1 MRRLLPLLFLLLLPC
16 VAAIGQTAEA
26 TDSTFFKGYYY
37 NKEYDIYIRLD
48 AYGQQVKVPGQSIF
62 GELPGFLGD
71 NKDGRKWLYT
81 GAEWKGEMAL
91 VVEIM
96 NDYGSEDLTATFE
109 LQRDGSFKLTQGRG
123 ATIKIARNRKWQ
135 KLPGTLL
142 FVKQGSEYEKRM
154 KGEQ

>member
-1 MRRLLPLLFLLLLPC
+1 MKRLLPLLFFLFLPC
-16 VAAIGQTAEA
+16 AAAIGQTAEA
-26 TDSTFFKGYYY
+26 TDSTLFKGYYY

-62 GELPGFLGD
+62 GGLPGFLGD
-71 NKDGRKWLYT
+71 NKDGRKWLFT
-81 GAEWKGEMAL
+81 AAELRGEKA
-91 VVEIM
+91 VELEII

-109 LQRDGSFKLTQGRG
+109 LQRDGSFKLMQGRG

-142 FVKQGSEYEKRM
+142 FVKQGSEYEERM
-154 KGEQ
+154 RAAQ